1 MQSPDNPTPQSTT
14 ITYMPLRISSSD
26 QQWQK
31 SVMQSFGVLFVV
43 VSPNKLLNYGW
54 IASALQYYN
63 VYMTS
68 L

>member
-1 MQSPDNPTPQSTT
+1 
-14 ITYMPLRISSSD
+14 
-26 QQWQK
+26 
-31 SVMQSFGVLFVV
+31 MQSFGVFFVV
-43 VSPNKLLNYGW
+43 VSLNKLLNYGW